1 MPKLT
6 VSAPVTIGKTPYSTL
21 DMVRYVV
28 DTDRRFNLSAEAAR
42 AGVRVVRAFEAG
54 ESVELADTDLRL
66 LAEVLER
73 PQRGWGVFRA
83 TREVAEP
90 QPDGSV
96 RVRQVHSPAGAPA
109 REVLPLIDPI
119 AAAAAK
125 LPKTE

>member
-21 DMVRYVV
+21 DMVRHVV

-54 ESVELADTDLRL
+54 ESVELADADLRL

-73 PQRGWGVFRA
+73 PQRGWGSFRA
-83 TREVAEP
+83 TREVSEQ
-90 QPDGSV
+90 QPDGSQRTRSLPV
-96 RVRQVHSPAGAPA
+96 PVNVPA
-109 REVLPLIDPI
+109 REFLPLIDPI

-125 LPKTE
+125 LPPTA